1 MASRPPQQ
9 PAHQDPRA
17 ALADAKVIV
26 VKIGSRSI
34 MADEGARFQSMADQ
48 VMALRARGHTVI
60 VVSSGA
66 IALGFGRLGFDKRP
80 KSIPHLQA
88 SAAVGQSALIRA
100 YEEAFAKYQV
110 PVAQV
115 LLTHAGMTDRERY
128 LNARAAL
135 DALLERGAVPII
147 NENDTVSIDEIK
159 FGDNDQ
165 LAAMVSTL
173 VGADLLVLLTDV
185 DGLLDADGK
194 RVSVVRDLNEARAL
208 VRPDKSEVSLGGMAS
223 KLQAA
228 ERAVTRGLP
237 MLIAPASDAS
247 ILTKIV
253 RGDDVGTLFLA
264 GELPMAS
271 RKHWIA
277 YTLKARGVLVVD
289 DGAANAV
296 TLLNRSLLAVGVQ
309 SVRGEFRAGDAV
321 SVEASDGKEIARG
334 LSQYDSRDLVKIV
347 GKRSQQIEAL
357 LGHTVGDAVVH
368 RDDLVVL

>member
-1 MASRPPQQ
+1 MASRPPQSSEN
-9 PAHQDPRA
+9 PRA
-17 ALADAKVIV
+17 GLSEAKVIV

-34 MADEGARFQSMADQ
+34 MADEGARFQAVADQ
-48 VMALRARGHTVI
+48 VMALRARGQTVI

-66 IALGFGRLGFDKRP
+66 IALGYGRLGFEKRP
-80 KSIPHLQA
+80 KLIPHLQA

-165 LAAMVSTL
+165 LAAMVATL

-185 DGLLDADGK
+185 DGLLDRDGK
-194 RVSVVRDLNEARAL
+194 RVSVVRDLEEARQL
-208 VRPDKSEVSLGGMAS
+208 VRPTKSEVSLGGMAS

-228 ERAVTRGLP
+228 ERAITRGLP
-237 MLIAPASDAS
+237 MLIAPANDPE
-247 ILTKIV
+247 ILVKVV

-264 GELPMAS
+264 GEMPMAS

-277 YTLKARGVLVVD
+277 YTLKTRGVLEVD
-289 DGAANAV
+289 EGAARAV
-296 TLLNRSLLAVGVQ
+296 AQLNRSLLAIG
-309 SVRGEFRAGDAV
+309 VRGVRGDFRAGDAV
-321 SVEASDGKEIARG
+321 AVEAPGGKEIARG
-334 LSQYDSRDLVKIV
+334 LVQYDARDMRKIAGKHSHQIEDLV
-347 GKRSQQIEAL
+347 
-357 LGHTVGDAVVH
+357 GHSVGDEVVH

>member
-1 MASRPPQQ
+1 MVSLSPDVLN
-9 PAHQDPRA
+9 HPRA

-34 MADEGARFQSMADQ
+34 IADDGARFQAVADQ
-48 VMALRARGHTVI
+48 VMALRARGQTVI

-80 KSIPHLQA
+80 KAIPHLQA

-100 YEEAFAKYQV
+100 YEEAFAKYNV

-165 LAAMVSTL
+165 LAAMVATL
-173 VGADLLVLLTDV
+173 IGADLLVLLTDV
-185 DGLLDADGK
+185 DGLLDHEGN
-194 RVSVVRDLNEARAL
+194 RVSVVRDLEQARAL
-208 VRPDKSEVSLGGMAS
+208 VRPTQSEVSLGGMAS

-228 ERAVTRGLP
+228 ERAITRGLP
-237 MLIAPASDAS
+237 MLIAPASDPE
-247 ILTKIV
+247 ILIKMS
-253 RGDDVGTLFLA
+253 RGEDVGTLFLA
-264 GELPMAS
+264 GEVPLAS

-277 YTLKARGVLVVD
+277 YTLKTRGVIEVD
-289 DGAANAV
+289 EGAARAV
-296 TLLNRSLLAVGVQ
+296 SRLNRSLLAVGIVH
-309 SVRGEFRAGDAV
+309 VRGEFRVGEAV
-321 SVEASDGKEIARG
+321 AIEGPDGKELARG
-334 LSQYDSRDLVKIV
+334 LVKYDARELRRIAGKHSHQIEDLV
-347 GKRSQQIEAL
+347 
-357 LGHTVGDAVVH
+357 GHSVGDEVVH

>member
-1 MASRPPQQ
+1 MASRPPQSSQ
-9 PAHQDPRA
+9 HPRA

-34 MADEGARFQSMADQ
+34 MADEGARFQAVADQ
-48 VMALRARGHTVI
+48 VMALRGRGHTVI

-66 IALGFGRLGFDKRP
+66 IALGYGRLGFDKRP
-80 KSIPHLQA
+80 KAIPHLQA

-100 YEEAFAKYQV
+100 YEEAFAKYNV

-165 LAAMVSTL
+165 LAAMVATL
-173 VGADLLVLLTDV
+173 IGADLLVLLTDV
-185 DGLLDADGK
+185 DGLLDRDGQ
-194 RVSVVRDLNEARAL
+194 RVGVVRDLEEARAL
-208 VRPDKSEVSLGGMAS
+208 VRPTKSEVSLGGMAS

-228 ERAVTRGLP
+228 ERAITRGLP
-237 MLIAPASDAS
+237 MLIAPASDPE
-247 ILTKIV
+247 ILIKIV
-253 RGDDVGTLFLA
+253 RGEDVGTLFLA
-264 GELPMAS
+264 GEMPMAS

-277 YTLKARGVLVVD
+277 YTLKTRGVLEVD
-289 DGAANAV
+289 EGAARAV
-296 TLLNRSLLAVGVQ
+296 AQLNRSLLAIGVRG
-309 SVRGEFRAGDAV
+309 VRGEFRAGDAV
-321 SVEASDGKEIARG
+321 AIEGVDGKEIARG
-334 LSQYDSRDLVKIV
+334 LAQYDARDMRRIAGKHSHQIEDLV
-347 GKRSQQIEAL
+347 
-357 LGHTVGDAVVH
+357 GHSVGDEVVH